1 MEVSHFY
8 FIQEDGPNLSFDDA
22 AIILKRKILKPSDF
36 SCIQLVYGYAGDG
49 KTHYIRQ
56 QLAQS
61 QAHLTIAVN
70 EAFTPLNAINCLN
83 TLPHNISNCAV
94 FFNFTLMLYHGVEQD
109 KKESLYPQELME
121 TIGWFFFNLLVL
133 GYVEDPS
140 TGASFRFPG
149 GQEWAIYIEVPSLDH
164 TYNPEESLRIF
175 CEKVPT
181 LRILGSPHVIN
192 LATPYVVDQDVQ
204 LVCKYLRAYKI
215 GGTKG
220 IDRLYK
226 EGLLMLIHPVIHLCN
241 Y

>member
-1 MEVSHFY
+1 M
-8 FIQEDGPNLSFDDA
+8 SFDDA
-22 AIILKRKILKPSDF
+22 AIILKRKVLKPSDF

-61 QAHLTIAVN
+61 PAHLTIAVN
-70 EAFTPLNAINCLN
+70 EAFTPLNAINSLN
-83 TLPHNISNCAV
+83 TLPHSTSNCAV
-94 FFNFTLMLYHGVEQD
+94 FFNFTLMLYQD
-109 KKESLYPQELME
+109 EEESLCLPELVE

-149 GQEWAIYIEVPSLDH
+149 GQKWAIYIEVPSLDH
-164 TYNPEESLRIF
+164 TYNPERSLQIF
-175 CEKVPT
+175 YEKVPT
-181 LRILGSPHVIN
+181 LSILGSPHVID
-192 LATPYVVDQDVQ
+192 LATPYAVDQDVQ

-215 GGTKG
+215 GGIKG

-226 EGLLMLIHPVIHLCN
+226 EGL
-241 Y
+241 